1 MCRSLAMLE
10 INRNE
15 NGGKR
20 RMGRSTKTKTNIRTH
35 MVPTTPEQVLKRIM
49 HDMSTHL
56 RRSKETYA
64 INGEL
69 PKFPMVDYEELRRI
83 VQSNFQYLGVQ
94 IRKWKRDNT

>member
-1 MCRSLAMLE
+1 
-10 INRNE
+10 
-15 NGGKR
+15 
-20 RMGRSTKTKTNIRTH
+20 MGRSTKTKTNIRTH

-64 INGEL
+64 INNEL
-69 PKFPMVDYEELRRI
+69 PKFPMVDYEEMRRI